1 MVLDAGLV
9 SCTVSIST
17 ASNFAEVV
25 LADFPVK
32 ALTVPMALDVAP
44 VLDAPL
50 VESTVLVAAA
60 GYSAVSQ
67 VADVTRRALL
77 VVGAAN
83 RFPHTCHIGMRAAD
97 ERGWAAA
104 DNAVVD
110 DLALGVGAAG
120 GASFAGISTLVAN
133 TGKVVQA
140 LLVGSTPNLTFV

>member
-9 SCTVSIST
+9 GRTVSIST

-67 VADVTRRALL
+67 VADVTWRALL

-83 RFPHTCHIGMRAAD
+83 CFPHTCHIGMRAAD
-97 ERGWAAA
+97 ERGRAAA

-120 GASFAGISTLVAN
+120 GASFTGISTLVAN